1 MRITVVGLG
10 KLGSPIAALYASV
23 GHEVV
28 GIDISERFV
37 ELINDGRAPVN
48 EPQLQDLITVGRSN
62 LSATTDWSK
71 GLKGAELSVV
81 IVPTPSQ
88 PDGTFTNEF
97 ILHAIE
103 SIGREFRAGTT
114 APRHTVVI
122 ASTVM
127 PGSMNGPIR
136 QALEGTAGVNLG
148 SSLGLVYSPQF
159 IALGSVVRNLQFPDM
174 VLVGASDHQAGDV
187 AEAALRTVVKSDAA
201 FQRMT
206 LVNAEIVK
214 LSVNTFVTTKI
225 SFANMLSE
233 LCDALEGADVDTV
246 TRAVGSDSRVGTKY
260 LSGGLGYG
268 GPCFPR
274 DNIALAALGRQLGV
288 DATIAVA
295 TDQVNDRQ
303 VIRIVER
310 VTGLGQSVK
319 VVDVWG
325 LSYKPDTEVIDASQG
340 VQIAAELSR
349 RGLQVRVHDPQVSPE
364 AVRHTGAEWLENPIG
379 ASAPDVIVLAT
390 PWPQYLEWA
399 TTVRPN
405 VAFVD
410 PWGLAKAPEN
420 CTYLTP
426 GRQG

>member
-23 GHEVV
+23 GHQVV
-28 GIDISERFV
+28 GIDISQRFV
-37 ELINDGRAPVN
+37 DLINEGRAPVN
-48 EPQLQDLITVGRSN
+48 EPQLQGLVDIGRNN
-62 LSATTDWSK
+62 LSATVDWAE
-71 GLKGAELSVV
+71 GLSGAELSVI

-97 ILHAIE
+97 VLQAIAK
-103 SIGREFRAGTT
+103 IGREFRAGVT

-136 QALEGTAGVNLG
+136 QCLEEAAGTGLG
-148 SSLGLVYSPQF
+148 KSLGLVYSPQF
-159 IALGSVVRNLQFPDM
+159 IALGSVVRNLQYPDM
-174 VLVGASDHQAGDV
+174 VLVGSSDQQAGDV
-187 AEAALRTVVKSDAA
+187 AESALRSVVKSDAA
-201 FQRMT
+201 FQRMS

-233 LCDALEGADVDTV
+233 LCDALDGADVDAV
-246 TRAVGSDSRVGTKY
+246 TRAVGSDTRVGTKY

-288 DATIAVA
+288 DAAIAVA
-295 TDQVNDRQ
+295 TDRVNDRQ
-303 VIRIVER
+303 VARVVER
-310 VTGLGQSVK
+310 VLSLGSDVK

-325 LSYKPDTEVIDASQG
+325 LAYKPDTEVIDASQG
-340 VQIAAELSR
+340 VQIAAELKKK
-349 RGLQVRVHDPQVSPE
+349 GVNVRVHDPQVPAESIE
-364 AVRHTGAEWLENPIG
+364 HTGAQWIDDPLST
-379 ASAPDVIVLAT
+379 AAPDVIILAT
-390 PWPQYLEWA
+390 PWPQYLDWA
-399 TTVRPN
+399 QKVRPN

-410 PWGLAKAPEN
+410 PWGLAKVSQDCN
-420 CTYLTP
+420 YLTP